1 MADSV
6 DVGAILAALRL
17 EHRIEL
23 AQVRALQ
30 VRYREFIVAHGL
42 TPPDDTGQ
50 EALERFRAA
59 FVAAGFDDPL
69 QHPEL
74 FADWSKD
81 VPQPVAEAA

>member
-1 MADSV
+1 MADRV
-6 DVGAILAALRL
+6 DVAAILAALRH
-17 EHRIEL
+17 EHRVEL
-23 AQVRALQ
+23 AQVRALV

-74 FADWSKD
+74 FADWSRHVTQK
-81 VPQPVAEAA
+81 VAA